1 MVIESGVLPKLVEL
15 LSFRE
20 TKVQT
25 AAVRAVGNIVT
36 GSDEQTQAVLNAGAL
51 GHFPALLTH
60 PKEKICKEAVWFL
73 SNVTAGNHAQVQAVI
88 GAGLIP
94 LIIQHLEKVR
104 GVGAKVLE
112 GNKVGFLLIIRKG
125 TRKLSWS

>member
-104 GVGAKVLE
+104 GWEL
-112 GNKVGFLLIIRKG
+112 RY
-125 TRKLSWS
+125 